1 MNIEVD
7 ELMELIEADNKQI
20 QLITNEAL
28 CALLNKAAKDFD
40 DKDFADLA
48 LQLERSE
55 FLVLRAHHFTE
66 ETDKKLINNEYKLR
80 SDLLAAFDV
89 EFDTAYETLVA
100 NEGIRRY
107 KMFISEIGVRRKL
120 TKRGELIA
128 EELKFNS

>member
-1 MNIEVD
+1 MNIDVEQLK
-7 ELMELIEADNKQI
+7 ELVEADNKQI

-28 CALLNKAAKDFD
+28 CALLNKAAKNFD

-48 LQLERSE
+48 LQIERSE
-55 FLVLRAHHFTE
+55 FLILRAHHFTE
-66 ETDKKLINNEYKLR
+66 ETNKKLIDNEEKLR
-80 SDLLAAFDV
+80 SNLLAAFEV
-89 EFDTAYETLVA
+89 EFDTAYETLIA

-107 KMFISEIGVRRKL
+107 KMAIAEIGVRRKL

>member
-1 MNIEVD
+1 MNIEVEQLK
-7 ELMELIEADNKQI
+7 ELVEADNKQI

-48 LQLERSE
+48 LQIERSE
-55 FLVLRAHHFTE
+55 FLILRAHHFTE
-66 ETDKKLINNEYKLR
+66 ETNKKLIDNEEKLR
-80 SDLLAAFDV
+80 SNLLAAFEV
-89 EFDTAYETLVA
+89 EFDTAYETLIA

-107 KMFISEIGVRRKL
+107 KMAIAEIGVRRKL